1 MIVIE
6 LTQGQVTYVDDVDS
20 DLVNQSWQATYNPHT
35 QSYYARDRN
44 SVRLHRT
51 ILSRILGVELKPN
64 QLVDH
69 IDHNTLNNC
78 RDNLRLADNSKNQW
92 NSNTNRNSK
101 SGFKGVTWHKGQ
113 GRWRARI
120 SVNSVAYELGY
131 FDDPVKAAKAYDKAA
146 IDSFGEF
153 AYTNFSKDRCQSIS
167 RSTIKVV

>member
-1 MIVIE
+1 MIIIE

-20 DLVNQSWQATYNPHT
+20 DLANQSWQAIYNPHT

-51 ILSRILGVELKPN
+51 ILSRVLGFDLRSD

-78 RDNLRLADNSKNQW
+78 RYNLRLADNSRNQW
-92 NSNTNRNSK
+92 NSKINRNSK
-101 SGFKGVTWHKGQ
+101 SGYKGVTWHKVQ
-113 GRWRARI
+113 SRWRARI
-120 SVNSVAYELGY
+120 SVNNTVNELGY

-146 IDSFGEF
+146 LDSFGEF
-153 AYTNFSKDRCQSIS
+153 AYTNFPKEEYAERN
-167 RSTIKVV
+167 TTF